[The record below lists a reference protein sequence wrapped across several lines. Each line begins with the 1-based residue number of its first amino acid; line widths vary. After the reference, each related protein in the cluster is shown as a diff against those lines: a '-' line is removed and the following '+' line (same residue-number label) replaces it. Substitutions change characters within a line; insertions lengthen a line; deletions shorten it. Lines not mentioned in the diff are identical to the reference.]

1 MLTVRLRDG
10 AFRGAASA
18 SAAGD
23 TAQMQPR
30 LLRWDRDPLPAPIT
44 VFTDQ
49 CLPEAL
55 TDPSPRKV
63 AWLLEPPS
71 IRPETYA
78 FVRAHRTAFTHVLSH
93 QHAFCVE
100 VNGTW
105 YPFGGTRIA
114 SEDWRVWPK
123 STDVVIIA
131 SPKRQTEGHML
142 RHLAIAQFSQISA
155 YGPEYAPIGER
166 PILALRD
173 ARFAVVI
180 ENEHSSNWFTEK
192 LIDCLAVGTIPLYW
206 GGGGYGHFNREGI
219 WTWDTFDGL
228 ARMLKRATP
237 TVYAALVD
245 QGVVSLNLNA
255 AAAYACVEDWLV
267 EHHPEVFQ

>member
-23 TAQMQPR
+23 TASMQPR
-30 LLRWDRDPLPAPIT
+30 LLRWDREATHVPVA

-49 CLPEAL
+49 CLPEVL
-55 TDPSPRKV
+55 VDPAPRKV

-78 FVRAHRTAFTHVLSH
+78 FVREHRSAFTHVLSH
-93 QHAFCVE
+93 QRDFCVD
-100 VNGTW
+100 VGGTW

-114 SEDWRVWPK
+114 PEDWRVWPK
-123 STDVVIIA
+123 SQDVVIIA
-131 SPKRQTEGHML
+131 SAKRQTEGHRL
-142 RHLAIAQFSQISA
+142 RHAVIRRFPQITA
-155 YGPEYAPIGER
+155 YGPAYEPIGER
-166 PILALRD
+166 PLLALRD

-180 ENEHSSNWFTEK
+180 ENERSADWFTEK
-192 LIDCLAVGTIPLYW
+192 LIDCLAVGTIPLYR
-206 GGGGYGHFNREGI
+206 GCPDI
-219 WTWDTFDGL
+219 WRYFDRDGVWAWQTLDGL
-228 ARMLKRATP
+228 AALLERAT
-237 TVYAALVD
+237 AATYEGCGGAVIANFITA
-245 QGVVSLNLNA
+245 G
-255 AAAYACVEDWLV
+255 AYGCVEDWLV